1 MGATLPRGQPLRAT
15 VTAAKLAGREGA
27 AKDSRKLGAAS
38 AGDTLEIVEL
48 LRSRSGTIRAQ
59 ASDGRWVT
67 ATTNEGRRLLHT
79 EADLHALLKPRKPQ
93 EQAAQRT

>member
-1 MGATLPRGQPLRAT
+1 MGATLPRERPLRAT

-38 AGDTLEIVEL
+38 AGDTLDIVEL

-79 EADLHALLKPRKPQ
+79 EAD
-93 EQAAQRT
+93 